1 MQIDMNILVFFLR
14 KCFQTVAKTVVVDS
28 KNQKALALLY
38 LVLELLSNAANSS
51 VVLTEFAAELTTKM
65 KSSLTTKIKSLKM
78 KSSVTVISL
87 SLRLRL
93 ITVTSTLIIPDIAKT
108 SSNNIII

>member
-1 MQIDMNILVFFLR
+1 MQIDMNMLVFFLR
-14 KCFQTVAKTVVVDS
+14 KCFQTAAKTVVVDS

-38 LVLELLSNAANSS
+38 LVLGLLPNAANSS

-78 KSSVTVISL
+78 KSSVTVIGL

-93 ITVTSTLIIPDIAKT
+93 ITVTSTLIILDIAKT